1 MESLHSAIDDARSRY
16 VSANPLSQT
25 ADEKAAQYLP
35 GGNTRTVLHYEPF
48 PLTMV
53 AGDGAELT
61 DLDGHQYVDF
71 VGEYSAALFGHS
83 NETIKAAIHD
93 ALDNGITMVACY
105 ASASLPLSKCDSAT
119 RAPRQISWR

>member
-1 MESLHSAIDDARSRY
+1 MESLNHAIEDARSRY
-16 VSANPLSQT
+16 ASANPLSKA
-25 ADEKAAQYLP
+25 ADERAARYLP

-61 DLDGHQYVDF
+61 DLAGHCYVDY

-83 NETIKAAIHD
+83 NDVI
-93 ALDNGITMVACY
+93 
-105 ASASLPLSKCDSAT
+105 
-119 RAPRQISWR
+119 